1 MLHILLFLK
10 APRAGFVKTRLAEQI
25 GKEQALAAYLALVER
40 QFTVLPKEET
50 TEIHY
55 TPTDAESDLKSWL
68 GSNVSYFPQVE
79 SELGI
84 RLQSAVSDAFKRG
97 ANSVICIGGDCPKLN
112 CIHFEHTS
120 NLLGQG
126 NDLVVGP
133 SEDGGY
139 YLIGMK
145 QPIPGIFE
153 DIPWSSTDT
162 LKATL
167 EKAESL
173 GLRTSLLE
181 TLYDVDQA
189 SELDRAINEG
199 HISL

>member
-10 APRAGFVKTRLAEQI
+10 APRAGFVKTRLAKQI
-25 GKEQALAAYLALVER
+25 GNEQALTAYKSLVER
-40 QFTVLPKEET
+40 QLSVLPRAKT

-55 TPTDAESDLKSWL
+55 TPNDSKAELSSWL
-68 GSNVSYFPQVE
+68 NGNVSYFPQVE
-79 SELGI
+79 SDLGT
-84 RLQSAVSDAFKRG
+84 RLRTAVADTFKRG
-97 ANSVICIGGDCPKLN
+97 ANSVICIGGDCPKLKSLH
-112 CIHFEHTS
+112 IDQAS
-120 NLLGQG
+120 NLLRQG
-126 NDLVVGP
+126 DDLVVGP

-145 QPIPGIFE
+145 QPNPGIFE
-153 DIPWSSTDT
+153 EIPWSCEVT

-167 EKAESL
+167 AKAENL
-173 GLRTSLLE
+173 GLQTSLLE

-189 SELDRAINEG
+189 SELNRAINEG